1 MSNVLKVQ
9 IAGQRYRYEVMQVV
23 FDEDNDW
30 LKDQKELTQGEQ
42 RDFRR
47 FNDNRLDISDYEY
60 FDHQDAGVAIRHN
73 GDIYYELGNS
83 NGKMPMENVLS
94 ALNHPILLAHRNAS
108 KEEGLRLTMATVY
121 DKENT
126 IYEYSLEVG
135 GNDFDASLLE
145 IIVIRDPIMEEE
157 DYIVELRYDGRKMN
171 GGAERLSFGD
181 PMDKNYM
188 LQMPKEYAYALNLP
202 VPESRNILKFDDFI
216 KEENQ
221 KGKKK
226 PNKVKSVKEYNDT
239 IKDGYVKIREDYI
252 HSFIDEHERGVEPEE
267 EE

>member
-42 RDFRR
+42 RDFLR

-73 GDIYYELGNS
+73 GGIYYELGNS

-108 KEEGLRLTMATVY
+108 KEDGLRLTMATVY

-126 IYEYSLEVG
+126 IYEYYLEVG

-221 KGKKK
+221 KDRKK
-226 PNKVKSVKEYNDT
+226 PNKVKSVKEYNEA
-239 IKDGYVKIREDYI
+239 IKDGYVKVREDYI
-252 HSFIDEHERGVEPEE
+252 HSFIEEHERGVEPEE